1 MTTEPRRK
9 TEPESGATHFLADL
23 GLDFIGEFFP
33 DNLVGVMIFAV
44 IVGASVLLHVFGRM
58 FLED

>member
-9 TEPESGATHFLADL
+9 TEPESGAAHFLADL
-23 GLDFIGEFFP
+23 GLDFIGEFLP
-33 DNLVGVMIFAV
+33 DGLVGLLIFAV
-44 IVGASVLLHVFGRM
+44 IVSACVLFRVFGRM